1 MMYYNIITNLED
13 AIWYLEHDEYIE
25 TYEQVKDID
34 RIITNNLYRL
44 SNKKYY
50 IEKCDKL
57 RYKWYRK
64 F

>member
-13 AIWYLEHDEYIE
+13 AIWYLEHEEYIE
-25 TYEQVKDID
+25 TYEQIKDID
-34 RIITNNLYRL
+34 RVITDNLYRL

-64 F
+64 

>member
-1 MMYYNIITNLED
+1 MMWYNIITTLED
-13 AIWYLEHDEYIE
+13 AIWYLEHDECIE

-34 RIITNNLYRL
+34 RIITDNLYRL

-57 RYKWYRK
+57 RYEWYRK
-64 F
+64 

>member
-13 AIWYLEHDEYIE
+13 AIWYLEHEECIE
-25 TYEQVKDID
+25 DYEQVKDID
-34 RIITNNLYRL
+34 RIITDNLYRL

-64 F
+64 

>member
-13 AIWYLEHDEYIE
+13 AIWYLEHEECIE
-25 TYEQVKDID
+25 IYEQVKDID
-34 RIITNNLYRL
+34 RIITDNLYRL

-57 RYKWYRK
+57 RYKWYK
-64 F
+64 K

>member
-64 F
+64 

>member
-13 AIWYLEHDEYIE
+13 AIWYLENDECIE

-34 RIITNNLYRL
+34 RIITDNLYRL

-57 RYKWYRK
+57 RYKWYKK

>member
-13 AIWYLEHDEYIE
+13 AIWYLEHEEYIE
-25 TYEQVKDID
+25 TYEQIKDID
-34 RIITNNLYRL
+34 RIITDNLYRL

>member
-13 AIWYLEHDEYIE
+13 AIWYLEHDECIE
-25 TYEQVKDID
+25 TYEQIKDID
-34 RIITNNLYRL
+34 RIKTDNLYRL

-57 RYKWYRK
+57 RYEWYRK
-64 F
+64 

>member
-13 AIWYLEHDEYIE
+13 AIWYLEHDGCIE
-25 TYEQVKDID
+25 TYEQIKDID
-34 RIITNNLYRL
+34 RIITDNLYRL

-57 RYKWYRK
+57 RYEWYKK

>member
-13 AIWYLEHDEYIE
+13 AIWYLERDECIE

-34 RIITNNLYRL
+34 RIITDNLYRL

-64 F
+64 

>member
-1 MMYYNIITNLED
+1 MMYYNIITSLED
-13 AIWYLEHDEYIE
+13 AIWYLENEECIE

-34 RIITNNLYRL
+34 RIITDNLYRL

-57 RYKWYRK
+57 RYKWYK
-64 F
+64 K

>member
-13 AIWYLEHDEYIE
+13 AIWYLEHEEYIE
-25 TYEQVKDID
+25 NYEQVKDID

-44 SNKKYY
+44 SNRKYY

-57 RYKWYRK
+57 RYKWYK
-64 F
+64 K

>member
-13 AIWYLEHDEYIE
+13 AIWYLEHEEYIE
-25 TYEQVKDID
+25 SYEQVKDID
-34 RIITNNLYRL
+34 RIITDNLYRL

-64 F
+64 

>member
-13 AIWYLEHDEYIE
+13 AIWYLEHEECIG

-34 RIITNNLYRL
+34 RIITDNLYRL

-57 RYKWYRK
+57 RYKWYK
-64 F
+64 KL

>member
-13 AIWYLEHDEYIE
+13 AIWYLEHEECIE
-25 TYEQVKDID
+25 TYEQIKDID
-34 RIITNNLYRL
+34 RIITDNLYRL

-57 RYKWYRK
+57 RYEWYKK

>member
-13 AIWYLEHDEYIE
+13 AIWYLEHEECIE
-25 TYEQVKDID
+25 TYEQVEDID
-34 RIITNNLYRL
+34 RIITDNLYRL

-57 RYKWYRK
+57 RYEWYK
-64 F
+64 KL

>member
-13 AIWYLEHDEYIE
+13 AIWYLEHEKYIE
-25 TYEQVKDID
+25 DYEQVKDID
-34 RIITNNLYRL
+34 RIITDNLYRL

-57 RYKWYRK
+57 RYEWYRK
-64 F
+64 

>member
-13 AIWYLEHDEYIE
+13 AIWYLENDECIE

-34 RIITNNLYRL
+34 RIITDNLYRL

-57 RYKWYRK
+57 RYKWHK
-64 F
+64 K

>member
-13 AIWYLEHDEYIE
+13 AIWYLEHEEYIE
-25 TYEQVKDID
+25 SYEQVKDID
-34 RIITNNLYRL
+34 RIITDNLYRL
-44 SNKKYY
+44 NNKKYY

-64 F
+64 

>member
-13 AIWYLEHDEYIE
+13 AIWYLENQECIE

-64 F
+64 

>member
-13 AIWYLEHDEYIE
+13 AIWYLENQECIE

-34 RIITNNLYRL
+34 RIITDNLYRL

-57 RYKWYRK
+57 RYKWYKK

>member
-13 AIWYLEHDEYIE
+13 AIWYLEHDECIE

>member
-13 AIWYLEHDEYIE
+13 AIWYLEHKECIE
-25 TYEQVKDID
+25 SYEQVEDID
-34 RIITNNLYRL
+34 RIITDNLYRL

-57 RYKWYRK
+57 RYEWYK
-64 F
+64 KY

>member
-13 AIWYLEHDEYIE
+13 AIWYLENQECIE

-34 RIITNNLYRL
+34 RIITDNLYRL

-64 F
+64 

>member
-13 AIWYLEHDEYIE
+13 AIWYLENDECIE

-34 RIITNNLYRL
+34 RIITDNLYRL

-57 RYKWYRK
+57 RYKWYK
-64 F
+64 K

>member
-13 AIWYLEHDEYIE
+13 AIWYLEHEEYIE
-25 TYEQVKDID
+25 TYEQIKDID
-34 RIITNNLYRL
+34 RIITDNLYRL

-64 F
+64 

>member
-1 MMYYNIITNLED
+1 MMWYNIITTLED
-13 AIWYLEHDEYIE
+13 AIWYLEHDECIE
-25 TYEQVKDID
+25 SYEQIKDID
-34 RIITNNLYRL
+34 RIITDNLYRL

-64 F
+64 

>member
-13 AIWYLEHDEYIE
+13 AIWYLEHEECIE
-25 TYEQVKDID
+25 TYEQVEDID
-34 RIITNNLYRL
+34 RIITDNLYRL

-50 IEKCDKL
+50 IEKCDRL
-57 RYKWYRK
+57 RYEWYKK

>member
-13 AIWYLEHDEYIE
+13 AIWYLEHEEYIE
-25 TYEQVKDID
+25 TYEQIKDID
-34 RIITNNLYRL
+34 RIITDNLYRL

-57 RYKWYRK
+57 RYKWYKK

>member
-13 AIWYLEHDEYIE
+13 AIWYLENEECIE

-34 RIITNNLYRL
+34 RIITDNLYRL

-64 F
+64 